1 MKKCICS
8 ELPKYIE
15 GASMN
20 EYKGKICPFEIQFI
34 PQEWVTIY
42 KCQCCGELWK
52 EFYIQ
57 GGHGEVPCLLKLEK
71 G

>member
-1 MKKCICS
+1 
-8 ELPKYIE
+8 
-15 GASMN
+15 MN